1 MMGDRIELLVKNL
14 REVNSTMLLLSK
26 QMNEYEQ
33 RQKSFPQRAE
43 IQKVNTEI
51 GDDSEMDSESMKKSS
66 EQLDR
71 KFPATTTVTASIK
84 KNHTSVVEV
93 MEENH
98 HEPNNKVNSML
109 KLNEASKGNGK
120 DFIVCIESGKSEK
133 GKSPNTK
140 VERQRAHSVDLRLPS
155 KPPNVEVEPLGFDQP
170 TKVRSRR
177 EPPAKPPDRSV
188 ALDKGGYGRADVER
202 RRIQTKLLRPP
213 LSPDPPDADRLAAAL
228 SRRASP
234 HMTSY
239 LNGEK
244 DLEIPRVKREFAK
257 VGNHFNLMGQ
267 IHTSLPSIFHH
278 NNLLHVLSS
287 GQYSNFHV
295 SPKEQPLPLAIA
307 TYPSYTMQSVD
318 LTGQTQVNICLFFEI
333 FSLWA
338 RVKLSGWA
346 QIKNNSTWVEEK
358 SNSNILSQTRN
369 FVFPYGFSA
378 ESIASH
384 HKCSPSSNLCYVCK
398 EESQSIVKIR
408 EFEQEIVVY
417 GSLSLP
423 LEKFKQVRYKGY
435 QKVAIISACAFPL
448 CKCFGRHI
456 KRFSVKLEVGALDK
470 DVIAI
475 VNSYLMSGNWALVL
489 EGFYDKRVW
498 NLIAFNFVTESFNLK
513 APNEKIVDV
522 SQWMESKEV
531 SPKTIRN
538 SWINEMSLILSSKL
552 RDMLVLCIEGF
563 AADDSIKGIVR
574 LLGMKENAALTI
586 VDAANELDG
595 LLAKYV
601 ADAHRWSENEEMS
614 PYTTM
619 WYSLISEFAQ
629 QGMCLEVLKY
639 FRSMMLLVHICSRTF
654 MSWFIAY
661 ADPLLL
667 SNGKEVNGC
676 SLKSLANRN
685 HLLSTTL
692 IEMLRRFW
700 NTMMGTFEEMKAGFD
715 CGMMFLHAIIL
726 NKQWD
731 PEEFNFPMA
740 TTTDDYC
747 WGDLLIFPGWFN
759 FVFDRGKFDGCK
771 ISSTLRTRLFEEV
784 GIDRD
789 LNHEVGLDFG
799 PSLRCGKEGGRNE
812 RMLRWQRMHE
822 ECMCCIRNWLYI

>member
-1 MMGDRIELLVKNL
+1 
-14 REVNSTMLLLSK
+14 
-26 QMNEYEQ
+26 
-33 RQKSFPQRAE
+33 
-43 IQKVNTEI
+43 
-51 GDDSEMDSESMKKSS
+51 
-66 EQLDR
+66 
-71 KFPATTTVTASIK
+71 
-84 KNHTSVVEV
+84 
-93 MEENH
+93 
-98 HEPNNKVNSML
+98 
-109 KLNEASKGNGK
+109 ASKGNGK

-140 VERQRAHSVDLRLPS
+140 VERQRAHSVDLRSPS

-307 TYPSYTMQSVD
+307 TYPAYTMQSVD

-384 HKCSPSSNLCYVCK
+384 HKCSPSSNSCYVCK

-522 SQWMESKEV
+522 SQWMEK
-531 SPKTIRN
+531 
-538 SWINEMSLILSSKL
+538 
-552 RDMLVLCIEGF
+552 GF

-601 ADAHRWSENEEMS
+601 AD
-614 PYTTM
+614 
-619 WYSLISEFAQ
+619 
-629 QGMCLEVLKY
+629 
-639 FRSMMLLVHICSRTF
+639 
-654 MSWFIAY
+654 
-661 ADPLLL
+661 
-667 SNGKEVNGC
+667 
-676 SLKSLANRN
+676 
-685 HLLSTTL
+685 
-692 IEMLRRFW
+692 
-700 NTMMGTFEEMKAGFD
+700 
-715 CGMMFLHAIIL
+715 
-726 NKQWD
+726 
-731 PEEFNFPMA
+731 
-740 TTTDDYC
+740 
-747 WGDLLIFPGWFN
+747 
-759 FVFDRGKFDGCK
+759 
-771 ISSTLRTRLFEEV
+771 
-784 GIDRD
+784 
-789 LNHEVGLDFG
+789 
-799 PSLRCGKEGGRNE
+799 
-812 RMLRWQRMHE
+812 
-822 ECMCCIRNWLYI
+822 